1 MSWAEIQKLAAD
13 LQRIQSTEAAEKLSD
28 SNCVEIISR
37 LISTKLI
44 DVVFTCDGKEYITR
58 KHLITEIK
66 HQCAGADGRIAI
78 TTLAQKLNVD
88 LKNAENGVN
97 ALVKSSPNAYII
109 SAGELI
115 TAEFIEN
122 LCIKLNKLL
131 EDVGQLSILYL
142 TNSWNIPIEFLNQH
156 VIAEVGKKVHAVKDG
171 DQLFTTKFIEQQKDR
186 LLSATY
192 ATTYSV
198 PLSAFFE
205 ALNIPETL
213 FMKILNEL
221 ISNKQLSGEI
231 AGSKNS
237 LKSFY
242 VPEVQSKLVKKYIR
256 DTILSQRF
264 ISNDTL
270 KKMNVPINNT
280 FFSKILS
287 PSECSQ
293 LMYLPNIVLLKD
305 LYNQIFDNVQEIM
318 KDQNYCSVEN
328 VINNIVEGF
337 EEEDNT
343 AIIENMIK
351 ENKDSTWYYPDGASF
366 IFNDIIIQKAKNILE
381 SFIVEEAT
389 RIVPEMREASKDQ
402 KTKGNRGGGGGK
414 EDDEDWGSGSKGK
427 KKGGKKPASKK
438 AASTN
443 DSDILRN
450 IVAGYSLEDSD
461 IISKL
466 EASSEIPPKLV
477 NDISDAVMG
486 YCNDA
491 FRKQLE
497 IQYFAGGTNIKES
510 KNAVEG
516 CQKKV
521 TELYNT
527 FCIFDQGTSLF
538 DEILAADLQ
547 QYLLKSIGNEIAS
560 TVLRSYSDIAE
571 AVNLTPKIRDECIQ
585 AIDDGAARKTVKDLF
600 DSLNNVETFHDVVN
614 QLNDCGLRIT
624 SPDKKTREQ
633 LIRAYINEY
642 KHKLEILSDPP
653 SELLAFIIAFIGIK
667 TNNAVHASGK
677 FVAPMIKKLSDIC
690 SKDDEPVPSDVI
702 DKLIEAQRLVICLI
716 KKKDANDEDS
726 DRVKFNNIMSSLKKE
741 YID

>member
-37 LISTKLI
+37 LITAKLI

-66 HQCAGADGRIAI
+66 YQCAGADGRIAI

-88 LKNAENGVN
+88 LKNAENGVHS
-97 ALVKSSPNAYII
+97 LIKSSPNTYLV

-115 TAEFIEN
+115 TAEFIDN
-122 LCIKLNKLL
+122 LCTKLNKLL
-131 EDVGQLSILYL
+131 DDVGQLSILNL
-142 TNSWNIPIEFLNQH
+142 TNSWNVPIEFLNQH
-156 VIAEVGKKVHAVKDG
+156 VISEVGKKVQAVKDG
-171 DQLFTTKFIEQQKDR
+171 DQLYTTKFIEQQRDR
-186 LLSATY
+186 LLSATR

-221 ISNKQLSGEI
+221 LTNKQLSGEI

-256 DTILSQRF
+256 DTIVGQRY
-264 ISNDTL
+264 ISNDIL

-287 PSECSQ
+287 PTECSQ

-305 LYNQIFDNVQEIM
+305 LYNQIFDNIQEIM
-318 KDQNYCSVEN
+318 KDESYCNVEN
-328 VINNIVEGF
+328 VINNTVEGF
-337 EEEDNT
+337 EEEDIT
-343 AIIENMIK
+343 ALIEIMIK
-351 ENKDSTWYYPDGASF
+351 ENKDSIWYYPDGASF
-366 IFNDIIIQKAKNILE
+366 MFNDAVIQKAKNVLE
-381 SFIVEEAT
+381 KYIVGEAT
-389 RIVPEMREASKDQ
+389 RVVPEMRESLKDQ
-402 KTKGNRGGGGGK
+402 KTKGNRGGGK
-414 EDDEDWGSGSKGK
+414 DDDDEWGSGGKGNK

-438 AASTN
+438 VANTN
-443 DSDILRN
+443 DSDIMRN
-450 IVAGYSLEDSD
+450 IVAGYSLDDSE
-461 IISKL
+461 IMSKL
-466 EASSEIPPKLV
+466 QASSEIPSKLV
-477 NDISDAVMG
+477 NDISEAVLG

-491 FRKQLE
+491 FRKELE
-497 IQYFAGGTNIKES
+497 TQYFAGGANVKES

-516 CQKKV
+516 CQKKI

-527 FCIFDQGTSLF
+527 FCIFDQGASLF
-538 DEILAADLQ
+538 DETLAADLQ

-585 AIDDGAARKTVKDLF
+585 AIDDNAARKTVKDLF
-600 DSLNNVETFHDVVN
+600 DSLGNVETFHDVVN
-614 QLNDCGLRIT
+614 QLNDCGLRVT

-633 LIRAYINEY
+633 LVKAYINEY
-642 KHKLEILSDPP
+642 KQKLQILNDPP

-677 FVAPMIKKLSDIC
+677 FVAPMIRKLAEIC
-690 SKDDEPVPSDVI
+690 SKDDEPVPSDVVE
-702 DKLIEAQRLVICLI
+702 KLTEAQGLVISLI
-716 KKKDANDEDS
+716 KKKGATDEDS
-726 DRVKFNNIMSSLKKE
+726 DRVKFDNIISSLKKE
-741 YID
+741 YIV